1 MILAHSFWCA
11 SKHPKFYDGTIRI
24 MEAVNGK
31 AFYRQEDIQHLFALM
46 NERLE
51 RDKPAGHQC
60 RLWMTEGMI
69 GLTNGKAHDDA
80 IARISIDS
88 FSKILTYTDDGHDV
102 IEIQNR
108 LER

>member
-1 MILAHSFWCA
+1 MILAHSFWCKT
-11 SKHPKFYDGTIRI
+11 KHPKFYDGTISI

-31 AFYRQEDIQHLFALM
+31 AFYREEDIQFLFALM

-80 IARISIDS
+80 IARISIDG